1 VEGQTWFVRLVRIGI
16 RGQEK
21 EQDMRTIRRRNWF
34 MKRIALG
41 FAIAAFAAPVAQG
54 RVDEGL
60 PGQPNAPQTYKA
72 SHNVMPPTPRNSR
85 IIPCVPACGHE
96 ELLPQSLVDQY
107 GDQGSAANAHKPR
120 PLGGALPRT
129 DPQGSW
135 GPIAAILA
143 DQPSATGF
151 DWDGA
156 GIGAG
161 LALALVL
168 LGGGAVLVSRQL
180 GRAQTA

>member
-1 VEGQTWFVRLVRIGI
+1 
-16 RGQEK
+16 
-21 EQDMRTIRRRNWF
+21 MRTIRRKNWLI
-34 MKRIALG
+34 KRIALG

-54 RVDEGL
+54 RVDEGI
-60 PGQPNAPQTYKA
+60 PGQPNAPQTDKA
-72 SHNVMPPTPRNSR
+72 SHSVMPPEPRNSG
-85 IIPCVPACGHE
+85 IIPCVPACGSE

-107 GDQGSAANAHKPR
+107 GDQGSAAKAHKPLR
-120 PLGGALPRT
+120 LGGALART

-151 DWDGA
+151 DWDDA

-161 LALALVL
+161 LAFALVL
-168 LGGGAVLVSRQL
+168 LAGGAVLTTRRMVRE
-180 GRAQTA
+180 QTA